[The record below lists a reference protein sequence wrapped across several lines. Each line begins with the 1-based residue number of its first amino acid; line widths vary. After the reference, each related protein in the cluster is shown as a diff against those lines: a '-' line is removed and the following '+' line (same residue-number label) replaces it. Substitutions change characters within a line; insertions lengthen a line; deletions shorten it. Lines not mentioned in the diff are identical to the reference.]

1 MIMSEDSGEKIPD
14 TVEEQVKT
22 PTINT
27 IEDEVDIDVLQNIPV
42 TLSAEVGR
50 TVMKIR
56 DILQLSEGSIVEL
69 DRIAGESIDVLV
81 NNTAVA
87 RAEVVVVNERYGIRL
102 TQVLDAADRLRKL

>member
-1 MIMSEDSGEKIPD
+1 
-14 TVEEQVKT
+14 
-22 PTINT
+22 
-27 IEDEVDIDVLQNIPV
+27 
-42 TLSAEVGR
+42 
-50 TVMKIR
+50 KIR

>member
-1 MIMSEDSGEKIPD
+1 VIMSEDSGEKIPD

>member
-1 MIMSEDSGEKIPD
+1 MSEDSGENIPD
-14 TVEEQVKT
+14 TDEEQVKT
-22 PTINT
+22 SAINT

-50 TVMKIR
+50 TVMKIK

-87 RAEVVVVNERYGIRL
+87 RAEVVVINERYGIRL

>member
-1 MIMSEDSGEKIPD
+1 MSEDSAENIPD
-14 TVEEQVKT
+14 SVEEQVKA

>member
-1 MIMSEDSGEKIPD
+1 MIEDSAENIPD
-14 TVEEQVKT
+14 SVEEQVKA

>member
-1 MIMSEDSGEKIPD
+1 MSEDSGEKIPD

>member
-1 MIMSEDSGEKIPD
+1 MNEDSGEKIPD

>member
-1 MIMSEDSGEKIPD
+1 MSEDSGEKIPD

-50 TVMKIR
+50 TVMKIK

>member
-1 MIMSEDSGEKIPD
+1 MSEDSGEKIPD
-14 TVEEQVKT
+14 TVEDQVNT

-50 TVMKIR
+50 TVMKIK

>member
-1 MIMSEDSGEKIPD
+1 MSEDSGENIPD

-22 PTINT
+22 PAINT

-50 TVMKIR
+50 TVMKIK

-87 RAEVVVVNERYGIRL
+87 RAEVVVINERYGIRL

>member
-1 MIMSEDSGEKIPD
+1 MSEYSGEKIPD

>member
-1 MIMSEDSGEKIPD
+1 
-14 TVEEQVKT
+14 
-22 PTINT
+22 
-27 IEDEVDIDVLQNIPV
+27 
-42 TLSAEVGR
+42 
-50 TVMKIR
+50 MKIR

>member
-1 MIMSEDSGEKIPD
+1 MSEDFGEKIPD

-87 RAEVVVVNERYGIRL
+87 RAEVVVINERYGIRL

>member
-1 MIMSEDSGEKIPD
+1 MSEDSAENIPD
-14 TVEEQVKT
+14 SVEEQVKT
-22 PTINT
+22 STINT